1 MAETSWEN
9 RVVSN
14 SQANI
19 QFTIYIYKEYMIEFV
34 RKIWRSYSHLKKS
47 AKDGSPKY
55 VSK

>member
-34 RKIWRSYSHLKKS
+34 HKIWRYYSHIRKS
-47 AKDGSPKY
+47 AKDGSTKY
-55 VSK
+55 ASK

>member
-1 MAETSWEN
+1 MAETSWED

-14 SQANI
+14 CQANI

-34 RKIWRSYSHLKKS
+34 HKICSCYSHLKKS